1 MPDYLLEMK
10 DISKAFPGVQAL
22 KGVNINLEEGEVH
35 ALLGENGAGKST
47 LIKILGGI
55 YPSDTGD
62 IYINGEKADI
72 KNPND
77 AKEKGISIIHQEICL
92 AGNMTIS
99 ENIFLGREPIS
110 NNLTKSVNFK
120 LMNEKTQ
127 EILDRLGLN
136 LSPQMVVE
144 ELSIAQQQMVEIA
157 KAISFNSKII
167 VMDEPTA
174 SLTDAEVEKLFAAID
189 RLKSNGVAIIYISH
203 RLEELFE
210 IADNVT
216 ILRDGEYIDTVAI
229 KDTTKDDLV
238 RLMVGRELGDFYT
251 TKKDFSQG
259 EILEVKNLTN
269 ENIKNINFSLKKG
282 EILGFY
288 GLVGSGRTEVAKAL
302 FGIDNIAEGQ
312 ILLENKRARISS
324 PQDAIKQGIALVP
337 ENRKEQ
343 GLILI
348 QSIAHNI
355 SLTVLE
361 QFIKP
366 FKVDFEKEREIVDYY
381 GNRLSIKMSSL
392 NQKVVNLSGGNQQ
405 KVVISKWLAAKP
417 RILILDEPTR
427 GIDVGAKSE
436 IYQLINALAE
446 KGIAIIMIS
455 SDLPEILNMSS
466 RIAVMHEGRITKIM
480 DNLNKENT
488 QEEVMFYATG
498 GC

>member
-22 KGVNINLEEGEVH
+22 KGVNINLKEGEVH

-269 ENIKNINFSLKKG
+269 ESIKNINFSLKKG

>member
-55 YPSDTGD
+55 YPSDTGEV
-62 IYINGEKADI
+62 YINGEKADI

-269 ENIKNINFSLKKG
+269 ESIKNINFSLKKG

>member
-55 YPSDTGD
+55 YPSDTGEV
-62 IYINGEKADI
+62 YINGEKADI